1 MGILQVKILEWVAIP
16 PGDHSNPGIEPR
28 SPALQADSLPSEPLG
43 KSKNAEVDSL
53 SLLHGIFPPQEST
66 CVSSLQADSLLAGLL
81 QKSVQQPLVGAYSG
95 EG

>member
-16 PGDHSNPGIEPR
+16 PGDHSKPGIEPR

-66 CVSSLQADSLLAGLL
+66 WCLFFAGGFFTSWALTEVRPTAISRCL
-81 QKSVQQPLVGAYSG
+81 
-95 EG
+95 